1 MGCPV
6 FDGMGIFL
14 YIYTKEKQKKHLT
27 DEVKYGI
34 IID

>member
-14 YIYTKEKQKKHLT
+14 YIYTKEKQKKYLT
-27 DEVKYGI
+27 DEM
-34 IID
+34 